1 MALRGV
7 KGWIKLTMNHSF
19 ALEEAEPN
27 APTAQPTLAWTYTT
41 HSSVDIA
48 LYSVE
53 VEEQLAALKQAVAAL
68 RQRETVTQSPGGVS
82 PPLAAPAEA
91 ACAAVEHRLAALEQ
105 TLVNRKVHEHQLRFS
120 ASLQENVSDAV
131 ITTDLTFRIQ
141 SWNRAAETIYGWRAA
156 DVLGQPVQEI
166 LQTQFASDAVREQI
180 RQVLLQQGGWQ
191 GEIVQY
197 RRDGVPL
204 HILGSVTLL
213 RDAYGA
219 AVGIVAVNH
228 DITERKRA
236 EESLRQSEAKFRQF
250 VDAAPV
256 SIIVTDQYGQIT
268 LLNRQAE
275 LLFDYQ
281 RHELLGQPLE
291 VLVPEVMR
299 HQHEAHRLA
308 YLAAPRMRE
317 MGSGLEL
324 FARRRDGVAIPVEIQ
339 LSYIETASGLL
350 VMSFVIDITERKR
363 AATALR
369 KQRDFL
375 QLVIDS
381 VPTLI
386 MVKDQANRF
395 QLVNQGFAQRYRATP
410 ADLLGK
416 ADTDRLERQT
426 EPHLLSQ
433 REQAVL
439 ETGQPLFS
447 PVEKLFDRYYQSNLI
462 PLQNEGGAFDRLLVV
477 ASDITTHQQAEV
489 ALQRMLQ
496 KERELNDLK
505 SRVVTTASHEL
516 RTPLASI
523 LALTETLYAYRH
535 KLTDAQIDQ
544 RLNGVREQVG
554 FLRTIISNMTQVEQL
569 QSGYSDLQRTPV
581 DLDVLCRSVLD
592 EFRAQPGFRHYLNY
606 GYLEGGPVLALD
618 KRLMRQ
624 VIRNLV
630 ENALKYSAPGTVV
643 HLALTYTAA
652 KLCIDVQDE
661 GIGIPA
667 ADLAHL
673 FQPFQR
679 AANVGATSGAG
690 LGLVIAKEAVELHGG
705 TITVISEVGKGTTF
719 TVSIPCLGEGIASDE
734 KNLAQ
739 PHEPTNL
746 VSYQ

>member
-1 MALRGV
+1 
-7 KGWIKLTMNHSF
+7 MNNSF
-19 ALEEAEPN
+19 ALEWAEQQALLDP
-27 APTAQPTLAWTYTT
+27 PTVAWTYATD
-41 HSSVDIA
+41 S
-48 LYSVE
+48 SVE
-53 VEEQLAALKQAVAAL
+53 VEQQLAALKQSVAAL
-68 RQRETVTQSPGGVS
+68 RDRETAAQPALGSPAS
-82 PPLAAPAEA
+82 AEF
-91 ACAAVEHRLAALEQ
+91 AAVERSLAELEQ
-105 TLVNRKVHEHQLRFS
+105 TITKRKAYEHQLRFF
-120 ASLQENVSDAV
+120 ASLQENVSDAA
-131 ITTDLTFRIQ
+131 ITTDLAFRIQ
-141 SWNRAAETIYGWRAA
+141 SWNRAAETIYGWPAV
-156 DVLGQPVQEI
+156 DVIGKPAQEV
-166 LQTQFASDAVREQI
+166 LQTQFASDAVREQM
-180 RQVLLQQGGWQ
+180 RQTLLQQGWWQ
-191 GEIVQY
+191 GEVVQY

-204 HILGSVTLL
+204 YILGSVTLL
-213 RDAYGA
+213 RDAQG
-219 AVGIVAVNH
+219 VGLGVVAVNH

-236 EESLRQSEAKFRQF
+236 EESLRESEEKFRQF

-256 SIIVTDQYGQIT
+256 SIIVTDQHGQIT
-268 LLNRQAE
+268 LTNRQTE

-291 VLVPEVMR
+291 VLVPETMR
-299 HQHEAHRLA
+299 HPHHAHRMA
-308 YLAAPRMRE
+308 YLEAPRMRE

-324 FARRRDGVAIPVEIQ
+324 FARRRDGTTIPVEIQ
-339 LSYIETASGLL
+339 LSYIETATGLL

-381 VPTLI
+381 VPMLI
-386 MVKDQANRF
+386 MVKDRANRF
-395 QLVNQGFAQRYRATP
+395 QLVNQEFAQRYRATP
-410 ADLLGK
+410 TDLMGKTDVDLLGSR
-416 ADTDRLERQT
+416 AEL
-426 EPHLLSQ
+426 HALSQ

-439 ETGQPLFS
+439 ATGQPLFI
-447 PVEKLFDRYYQSNLI
+447 PVEKFFDRYYQSNLI

-489 ALQRMLQ
+489 ALQHMLK

-523 LALTETLYAYRH
+523 LALTETIYAYRH

-581 DLDVLCRSVLD
+581 DVDVLCRSVLD
-592 EFRAQPGFRHYLNY
+592 EFRAHPGFRHHLNY
-606 GYLEGGPVLALD
+606 HCTEGRPVLALD

-630 ENALKYSAPGTVV
+630 ENALKYSAAGTVV
-643 HLALTYTAA
+643 YVTLTSTTA
-652 KLCIDVQDE
+652 KLCISVQDE

-679 AANVGATSGAG
+679 AGNVGATAGAG

-719 TVSIPCLGEGIASDE
+719 TISIPRIGEGIASDE
-734 KNLAQ
+734 KNLAHQ
-739 PHEPTNL
+739 HEPTTL
-746 VSYQ
+746 VSYP

>member
-1 MALRGV
+1 
-7 KGWIKLTMNHSF
+7 MNNSF
-19 ALEEAEPN
+19 ALEWAEQK
-27 APTAQPTLAWTYTT
+27 AATDQPAVAWTYTT
-41 HSSVDIA
+41 HSSVEVER
-48 LYSVE
+48 YSVA
-53 VEEQLAALKQAVAAL
+53 VEQQLAALKQSVTVL
-68 RQRETVTQSPGGVS
+68 RQRETVIQSPGEVS
-82 PPLAAPAEA
+82 PPLEAPARSAFAE
-91 ACAAVEHRLAALEQ
+91 VEHYLAELEQ
-105 TLVNRKVHEHQLRFS
+105 TLIKRKVHEHQLRFY

-131 ITTDLTFRIQ
+131 ITTDLAFRIQ

-156 DVLGQPVQEI
+156 DVIGKSVQEI
-166 LQTQFASDAVREQI
+166 LRTQFASDAVREQI
-180 RQVLLQQGGWQ
+180 RQVLLQEGGWQ
-191 GEIVQY
+191 GEIVQH

-213 RDAYGA
+213 RDVHGA

-236 EESLRQSEAKFRQF
+236 EESLRESEEKFRQF

-256 SIIVTDQYGQIT
+256 SIIVTDQQGRIT
-268 LLNRQAE
+268 LINRQTE

-291 VLVPEVMR
+291 VLVPETMR
-299 HQHEAHRLA
+299 HSHHAHRMA

-324 FARRRDGVAIPVEIQ
+324 FARRRDGTTIPVEIQ
-339 LSYIETASGLL
+339 LSYIETATGLL

-381 VPTLI
+381 VPMLI

-395 QLVNQGFAQRYRATP
+395 QLVNQEFAQRYGATP
-410 ADLLGK
+410 ADLMGRTDVDLLGSR
-416 ADTDRLERQT
+416 AEL
-426 EPHLLSQ
+426 HVLSQ
-433 REQAVL
+433 HEQAVL
-439 ETGQPLFS
+439 GTGQPLFI
-447 PVEKLFDRYYQSNLI
+447 PVEKFFDRYYQSNLI

-489 ALQRMLQ
+489 ALQHMLK

-569 QSGYSDLQRTPV
+569 QTGYSDLQRTPV

-592 EFRAQPGFRHYLNY
+592 EFRAHPGFRHHLNY
-606 GYLEGGPVLALD
+606 DCTEGRPVLALD

-630 ENALKYSAPGTVV
+630 ENALKYSAPGTIVYV
-643 HLALTYTAA
+643 TLTNTTA
-652 KLCIDVQDE
+652 KLCIGVQDE

-679 AANVGATSGAG
+679 AGNVGATAGAG

-705 TITVISEVGKGTTF
+705 TITVISAVGKGTTF
-719 TVSIPCLGEGIASDE
+719 TVSIPHIGEGIASDE
-734 KNLAQ
+734 KNLAHQ
-739 PHEPTNL
+739 HEPTTL
-746 VSYQ
+746 VSNQ